1 MMESNSEMTNGNS
14 ACAEE
19 VPQID
24 HEEVVVSQTS
34 HVKVKRITIS
44 RLHTYDFTDPQ
55 RTIVYT
61 MVQKN
66 VACTCFYPSFLL
78 IILDIC
84 KVYM

>member
-1 MMESNSEMTNGNS
+1 MMESNSEMTNGSS

-44 RLHTYDFTDPQ
+44 
-55 RTIVYT
+55 
-61 MVQKN
+61 
-66 VACTCFYPSFLL
+66 
-78 IILDIC
+78 
-84 KVYM
+84 